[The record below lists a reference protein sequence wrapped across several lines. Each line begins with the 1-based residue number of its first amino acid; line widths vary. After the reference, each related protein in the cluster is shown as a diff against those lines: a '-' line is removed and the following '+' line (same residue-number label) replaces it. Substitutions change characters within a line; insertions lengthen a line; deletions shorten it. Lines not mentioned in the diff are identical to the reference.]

1 MVEMDMRHEPGLEFD
16 FDTGDDGRPEGL
28 EGRETEL
35 QKIIRQGF
43 RAPVEL
49 SRKMRLV
56 IDGVSY
62 AVFNLSG
69 NGIGIYLNEQG
80 GFTLKTKL
88 SGMQFAI
95 DGQTFLVDGVVVHR
109 ASDGAQDLC
118 GIEITAMSPEC
129 QEAIL
134 DYLKKSRSSLFS

>member
-1 MVEMDMRHEPGLEFD
+1 MDMKRGQGLEFD
-16 FDTGDDGRPEGL
+16 FDTGEDGCPPVEL
-28 EGRETEL
+28 ADRETAL
-35 QKIIRQGF
+35 KKIIRHGF

-69 NGIGIYLNEQG
+69 NGIGIYLNEPG
-80 GFTLKTKL
+80 GFALKTKL
-88 SGMQFAI
+88 SGMRFAI
-95 DGQTFLVDGVVVHR
+95 DGQTFSVEGVVVHR

-118 GIEITAMSPEC
+118 GI
-129 QEAIL
+129 
-134 DYLKKSRSSLFS
+134 